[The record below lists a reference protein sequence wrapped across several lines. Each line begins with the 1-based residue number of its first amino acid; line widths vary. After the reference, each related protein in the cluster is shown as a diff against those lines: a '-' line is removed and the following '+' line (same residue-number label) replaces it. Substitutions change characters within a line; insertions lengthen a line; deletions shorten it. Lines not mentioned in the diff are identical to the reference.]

1 MKMTPKGI
9 LAILFIVFFAGCLV
23 SCNPAKKT
31 MKAEEIIRANPD
43 KAAELC
49 ADLFPV
55 IPRVEYLPGKTVY
68 DTLYE
73 YRDNYIEVTCPPADR
88 DTIIRWRTITPTQ
101 SIVVKRTDT
110 VRIAVQDS
118 AKEAVLHAKI
128 RAVSMDRD
136 IYKDASA
143 GWEKKYKASRQNNW
157 ILWLIIGAMVAWTF
171 RGVIFPAAGKLI
183 KLIAKLF

>member
-1 MKMTPKGI
+1 MKLTPKSV

-23 SCNPAKKT
+23 GCNPERKIQ
-31 MKAEEIIRANPD
+31 KAEAIIRANPD

-49 ADLFPV
+49 ADMFPV

-88 DTIIRWRTITPTQ
+88 DTIIRWRTITPSQ

-110 VRIAVQDS
+110 VKVTVPDS
-118 AKEAVLHAKI
+118 SKEAVLHGRI
-128 RAVSMDRD
+128 RTISMERD
-136 IYKDASA
+136 SYKVASS
-143 GWEKKYKASRQNNW
+143 GWQKKYKVSRQNNW
-157 ILWLIIGAMVAWTF
+157 ILWLIIGALVAWTF